1 MTTVA
6 IIGAHSVLF
15 EPIVK
20 ALKQASNVKFPIRA
34 VTRKIGPSEVSDDKV
49 KYYEATADDD
59 KTYDPVLTGTDVI
72 INLTPPSVEESK
84 YNSILKSIERVGVK
98 NFKFY
103 IPSQFGVELS
113 EFPFRPL
120 VYIKQQHS
128 EKARKLGLKTVDVFN
143 SYFVN
148 KGGFLDTILAHLGYQ
163 GDNKVIIRGDPD
175 QLFNVSHVDDI
186 GLSIA
191 SLIDNVDKA
200 SIPDTLRIY
209 SDRVSQKEFYDAY
222 EKRHNVKLERSYESK
237 EEALRKATEKL
248 NSGFK
253 PADFLYYL
261 NVGVSQS
268 PEGGFAFKGD
278 GRDIVNPGEKY
289 FKWRKFANF
298 YD

>member
-1 MTTVA
+1 M
-6 IIGAHSVLF
+6 
-15 EPIVK
+15 
-20 ALKQASNVKFPIRA
+20 
-34 VTRKIGPSEVSDDKV
+34 
-49 KYYEATADDD
+49 
-59 KTYDPVLTGTDVI
+59 
-72 INLTPPSVEESK
+72 EESK
-84 YNSILKSIERVGVK
+84 YNSILNSIERIGVK

-103 IPSQFGVELS
+103 IPSQFGVDLS
-113 EFPFRPL
+113 EFPFPSLART
-120 VYIKQQHS
+120 KQQHS
-128 EKARKLGLKTVDVFN
+128 EKARKLGLKTVDVFT

-175 QLFNVSHVDDI
+175 EPFNVSHVDDI
-186 GLSIA
+186 GLSLA
-191 SLIDNVDKA
+191 SLINNVDPA
-200 SIPDTLRIY
+200 SVPDTLRIY

-237 EEALRKATEKL
+237 EEALRKANEKL
-248 NSGFK
+248 NSGEPFN

-278 GRDIVNPGEKY
+278 GRVIVNPGEKY